1 MNKNHGNMN
10 KNNNISMFSL
20 CYLRKFL
27 KIIVF
32 FILLNYNPLPSYY
45 AFVTFY

>member
-1 MNKNHGNMN
+1 MNKNHGKIN

-20 CYLRKFL
+20 CYLRKLL

-32 FILLNYNPLPSYY
+32 FILLNYIPQSSYY
-45 AFVTFY
+45 ALVTFY